1 MDERIAYLMGQINRD
16 TPDAAAYRALSE
28 ECRQDARTF
37 EGKARFLERFA
48 REIPIVADRS
58 ELIVGSMRIWRG
70 RVESRNVGHII
81 VDYRFVLREG
91 IAGLEGYALRL
102 EGEYA
107 RGFKQALEA
116 FKTYIRRHG
125 ESPNVHETAAKNC
138 LALLEH
144 APGSFYEALQL
155 VWFVHLFLHAEGM
168 EAAVSFGRFDQY
180 MEPFYRADRESG
192 RLTQEEA
199 RRLLTCFWI
208 KTNEGD
214 ESQNLTLGGDAEN
227 ELTALCLE
235 VTEQMHLP
243 QPSVSVRFSKSSTQT
258 IKTLTARIIVGGLG
272 MPAVFNDA
280 VIEASLRRLGV
291 SDQDARNYAIVGCY
305 EANADGCTFGTTANG
320 SNIYLNRL
328 LLDFLHEHSE
338 EQAFASFEALY
349 ISFKD
354 YVSRRYHSDI
364 IEGFRVH
371 WARIEEKASPFE
383 SLCMGDC
390 LKSGRPAE
398 LGGCRYTMQGVNIVG
413 LGTLVDSLYVLK
425 RLVFE
430 EKRYDYAFLLK
441 QTFENFPQEDVRSAC
456 RRLPG
461 KYGTDCVDTND
472 LARDMSNLLA
482 DLLDSE
488 PIKPGVKAYGGLF
501 VFTGDI
507 YSAHEA
513 ATPDGRRDGER
524 LSYGIAPS
532 DSCTGR
538 SVTSILSS
546 AACLANDRFADGNPL
561 LMTLEPS
568 AVGEQGRILI
578 SLIDSYFEKGGFCLH
593 FNVVGRDTLLEAR
606 RTPEE
611 YGNLTVRIS
620 GFSAYFTQCN
630 EAIQQA
636 LIERF
641 V

>member
-1 MDERIAYLMGQINRD
+1 MDERITYLMNRTNLD
-16 TPDAAAYRALSE
+16 TPDIAAYRSLAE
-28 ECRQDARTF
+28 ECCQEARSF
-37 EGKARFLERFA
+37 EGKGRFLERFA
-48 REIPIVADRS
+48 REIPIVADKK
-58 ELIVGSMRIWRG
+58 EMLVGSMRIWRG
-70 RVESRNVGHII
+70 RVEGRNVGHII

-91 IAGLEGYALRL
+91 IVGLERHVARL

-107 RGFKQALEA
+107 RGFARALEA
-116 FKTYIRRHG
+116 FKTYIRRHA
-125 ESPNVHETAAKNC
+125 ESPNVHEAAAKNC
-138 LALLEH
+138 RALLEH
-144 APGSFYEALQL
+144 APESFYEALQL

-168 EAAVSFGRFDQY
+168 ASAISFGRFDQY
-180 MEPFYRADRESG
+180 MEPFYRADCESG

-199 RRLLTCFWI
+199 RQLLSCFWI

-214 ESQNLTLGGDAEN
+214 ESQNLTLGGDVEN
-227 ELTALCLE
+227 ELTTLCLE
-235 VTEQMHLP
+235 VTEQLHLP
-243 QPSVSVRFSKSSTQT
+243 QPSVSVRFSKNSSQT
-258 IKTLTARIIVGGLG
+258 IKEQAARIIATGLG
-272 MPAVFNDA
+272 MPAVFNDE
-280 VIEASLRRLGV
+280 VIESSLRRLGV

-305 EANADGCTFGTTANG
+305 EANADGCTFGATAHG

-328 LLDFLHEHSE
+328 LLDFLHEHSDE
-338 EQAFASFEALY
+338 KAFASFEALY
-349 ISFKD
+349 ASFKD

-364 IEGFRVH
+364 IEGFRRN
-371 WARIEEKASPFE
+371 WALIEEKASPFE
-383 SLCMGDC
+383 SLCMGDS

-398 LGGCRYTMQGVNIVG
+398 QGGCRYTMAGINIVG

-441 QTFENFPQEDVRSAC
+441 QTFDNFPQADVWAVC

-461 KYGTDCVDTND
+461 KYGTDCADTND
-472 LARDMSNLLA
+472 MARDMSNLLA

-507 YSAHEA
+507 YSANEA

-532 DSCTGR
+532 DIGVGR

-593 FNVVGRDTLLEAR
+593 FNVVGRDTLMEAR

-611 YGNLTVRIS
+611 YENLTVRIS